1 MPRFFRLAEEHYY
14 QHGEVAIARRSAPDT
29 LFQRQKLCL
38 AAAEQWAIQEADDT
52 HCCSSFLQ
60 SVLRSPSSAWI
71 IKQIPMVS
79 LRMKYCVKLPHPDG
93 VQDATNWDNQHHF
106 CVTFCRRKCF
116 RYLEINHI
124 TDLDR
129 YITQYPPQRD
139 RNVIKS
145 FTAIIVARHFSV
157 FYEFL
162 HIFCYK
168 VKQNSQFRQ
177 ISPYWMGIK
186 YS

>member
-14 QHGEVAIARRSAPDT
+14 QHGEVAIARHSAPDT

-93 VQDATNWDNQHHF
+93 VQTPVSPVNDTTRWNKMQQI
-106 CVTFCRRKCF
+106 
-116 RYLEINHI
+116 EIIN
-124 TDLDR
+124 
-129 YITQYPPQRD
+129 
-139 RNVIKS
+139 
-145 FTAIIVARHFSV
+145 IIFVSLSV
-157 FYEFL
+157 VENASDIL
-162 HIFCYK
+162 
-168 VKQNSQFRQ
+168 R
-177 ISPYWMGIK
+177 
-186 YS
+186 